1 MTSRE
6 THKTSC
12 VLLVDDDDTIAAAL
26 TYFAK
31 KLEMPLDFEYAAGID
46 EAIEKLNSQCFD
58 CAILDVRLPGVT
70 GASLGALVRER
81 DVNIPLAYLTNLD
94 TEAVR
99 KEAIA
104 QRAFFLSKI
113 QFVGSDDGVC
123 ALLNIIRE
131 MAQLNPCLKRGE
143 RIDNHGYAR
152 TLPKTP
158 IALPESLCVL
168 LKHSNARA
176 VAA

>member
-58 CAILDVRLPGVT
+58 CAILDGRLPGET
-70 GASLGALVRER
+70 GASLGALVSER
-81 DVNIPLAYLTNLD
+81 DVKIPKAYLTNL
-94 TEAVR
+94 
-99 KEAIA
+99 
-104 QRAFFLSKI
+104 
-113 QFVGSDDGVC
+113 
-123 ALLNIIRE
+123 
-131 MAQLNPCLKRGE
+131 
-143 RIDNHGYAR
+143 
-152 TLPKTP
+152 
-158 IALPESLCVL
+158 
-168 LKHSNARA
+168 
-176 VAA
+176 